1 MNNYTNIL
9 REHNLK
15 ATPQRLAIAEALY
28 SYGHLSV
35 ESLYDMMLQKFNSI
49 SQATIY
55 KNINLMIENSFIQEV
70 KIPHAKSV
78 YELIKDAHA
87 HLVCQKCKEV
97 SDIVVNLE
105 SMMED
110 TSKKSN
116 FKISRADLVFCGVCK
131 KCQ

>member
-87 HLVCQKCKEV
+87 HLVCQMCKEV
-97 SDIVVNLE
+97 SDIVVNLD